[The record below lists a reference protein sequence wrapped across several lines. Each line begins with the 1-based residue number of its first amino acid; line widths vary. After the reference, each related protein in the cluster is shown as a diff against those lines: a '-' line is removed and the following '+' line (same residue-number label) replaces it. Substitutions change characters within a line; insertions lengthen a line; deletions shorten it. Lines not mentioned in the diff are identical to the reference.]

1 MNKPKIIVTGMC
13 DTKFTELK
21 FLAEQVKKAGGE
33 VKIVNVGCGKPCDWT
48 DVSLQEV
55 LDVNGIKQE
64 DVFKLPRAEAIKVVG
79 EAGEKKIMQMYEA
92 GEVDGIISWAGSMG
106 TTTVPVTDFCL
117 SVFEVNSDFLSALSA
132 QQYFHH
138 NVLVSFPEHQ
148 SQSPV

>member
-33 VKIVNVGCGKPCDWT
+33 VKIVMLVAESRVIGQMFL
-48 DVSLQEV
+48 LQEV

-92 GEVDGIISWAGSMG
+92 GEV
-106 TTTVPVTDFCL
+106 T
-117 SVFEVNSDFLSALSA
+117 E
-132 QQYFHH
+132 
-138 NVLVSFPEHQ
+138 SFPGWIYGNNNCYIFNESSSIRRSKSNAYGYGIQ
-148 SQSPV
+148 RCQPVAW

>member
-55 LDVNGIKQE
+55 LDVNGIKQG
-64 DVFKLPRAEAIKVVG
+64 KLTE
-79 EAGEKKIMQMYEA
+79 
-92 GEVDGIISWAGSMG
+92 
-106 TTTVPVTDFCL
+106 
-117 SVFEVNSDFLSALSA
+117 
-132 QQYFHH
+132 
-138 NVLVSFPEHQ
+138 SFPGLDLWEQQLLHI
-148 SQSPV
+148 

>member
-92 GEVDGIISWAGSMG
+92 EIGRAHV
-106 TTTVPVTDFCL
+106 
-117 SVFEVNSDFLSALSA
+117 
-132 QQYFHH
+132 
-138 NVLVSFPEHQ
+138 
-148 SQSPV
+148 

>member
-79 EAGEKKIMQMYEA
+79 EAGEKKIMQMYGNNNCYIFNESSSIRRPKSNA
-92 GEVDGIISWAGSMG
+92 YGYGIQRCQ
-106 TTTVPVTDFCL
+106 PV
-117 SVFEVNSDFLSALSA
+117 AW
-132 QQYFHH
+132 
-138 NVLVSFPEHQ
+138 
-148 SQSPV
+148 

>member
-92 GEVDGIISWAGSMG
+92 GEVDRNHFLGWIYGNNNCYIFNESSSIRRSKSNAYGYGIQRCQ
-106 TTTVPVTDFCL
+106 PV
-117 SVFEVNSDFLSALSA
+117 AW
-132 QQYFHH
+132 
-138 NVLVSFPEHQ
+138 
-148 SQSPV
+148 